1 MRDAMLSHR
10 DVAHFVRS
18 DVMFGATRQ
27 RRASRTAGLHHAR
40 SVHHLPER
48 ANIVEKT
55 TGRNLSFFLS
65 MGYKKDIFVNFA
77 YEFELLHFY
86 RGIEMQFSSSCGM
99 KNTTATIAVPLSA
112 IVTAHQIPSLSIK
125 RGKTHRRTDERTS
138 PRNSE
143 ITVAEVAFVT
153 DCR

>member
-1 MRDAMLSHR
+1 MAISFLSMGYKKDIFGIFAYEFELLRFLSEAQGFTLRDAMLSHR

-55 TGRNLSFFLS
+55 TGRNLSFFLV
-65 MGYKKDIFVNFA
+65 G
-77 YEFELLHFY
+77 L
-86 RGIEMQFSSSCGM
+86 RGLEPG
-99 KNTTATIAVPLSA
+99 
-112 IVTAHQIPSLSIK
+112 
-125 RGKTHRRTDERTS
+125 TDRL
-138 PRNSE
+138 
-143 ITVAEVAFVT
+143 
-153 DCR
+153 